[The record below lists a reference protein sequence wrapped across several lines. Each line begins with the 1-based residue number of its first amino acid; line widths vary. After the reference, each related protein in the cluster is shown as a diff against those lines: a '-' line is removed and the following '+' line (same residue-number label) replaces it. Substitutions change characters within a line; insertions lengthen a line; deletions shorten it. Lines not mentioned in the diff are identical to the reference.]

1 MKYYQTISKINNTLV
16 FKITDRYKFVLQT
29 TETMK
34 LFGSTKSNTQNKEW
48 IKYTKSWSSWS
59 IFSTMQFSRKQ
70 ISTNVWGAT

>member
-48 IKYTKSWSSWS
+48 IKYTKS
-59 IFSTMQFSRKQ
+59 
-70 ISTNVWGAT
+70 

>member
-1 MKYYQTISKINNTLV
+1 MSEIQYYIEYIIKNMKYYQTISKINNTLV

-48 IKYTKSWSSWS
+48 IKYTKS
-59 IFSTMQFSRKQ
+59 
-70 ISTNVWGAT
+70 

>member
-1 MKYYQTISKINNTLV
+1 MSEIQYYIKYIIKSMKYYQTISKINNTLV

-48 IKYTKSWSSWS
+48 IKYTKS
-59 IFSTMQFSRKQ
+59 
-70 ISTNVWGAT
+70 